1 MSIFVDTGVFVS
13 FVNRKDREHERAVG
27 LLRDLGSGKFGQGY
41 TSDYVFDEAL
51 TVALTRTRR
60 VETAV
65 NAGTLILGSK
75 ERKIPA
81 LTRLLRVDE
90 KAFHEAWRSFCSGK
104 TPGLSFTDHTCIS
117 LARTYAGGMIMS
129 FDEHFDGILARIH

>member
-13 FVNRKDREHERAVG
+13 FVNKNDREHERAVG
-27 LLRDLGSGKFGQGY
+27 LLRELGSGKFGQGY

-51 TVALTRTRR
+51 TVALARTRR
-60 VETAV
+60 VETVV
-65 NAGTLILGSK
+65 NAGALILGSR

-90 KAFHEAWRSFCSGK
+90 KAFHDAWRSFSSGK
-104 TPGLSFTDHTCIS
+104 SPGLSFTDHTCVS
-117 LARTYAGGMIMS
+117 LARTYTGGMILS